1 MNGVRATPPTMLCGQ
16 VVRFTDLNVGSPE
29 LPATD
34 GVRLDLADSRRV
46 IIRPSGTEPKLKC
59 YLQAI
64 ADSAAEAQQKLHELD
79 AAMREVLA

>member
-1 MNGVRATPPTMLCGQ
+1 
-16 VVRFTDLNVGSPE
+16 

-34 GVRLDLADSRRV
+34 GVRLDLADGRRA

-59 YLQAI
+59 YLQAVGS
-64 ADSAAEAQQKLHELD
+64 SAVDAKRLLEELD